1 MSCSKLLHLKWIISY
16 DFKLKFNKNL
26 KRSFLNENGTFWNV
40 VWICLEP
47 HVGLWLIWLLVLQVQ
62 NLCRVVQCSSD
73 NGISPVKMLKKQPHS
88 KYHQFN
94 PTTYCP
100 TLTTHKGKFLIKTS
114 FGKISIFFSELFFVV
129 CSYSVGNI
137 ISEVSSSIICISG
150 WVIQIH
156 EIHHT
161 FQANRPKPFWWCI
174 LELKPPSV
182 WWNAIMAL
190 FGHGLIQ
197 PIKIIDNRCHILNI
211 GTKF

>member
-1 MSCSKLLHLKWIISY
+1 MSCKLLHLKWIISY
-16 DFKLKFNKNL
+16 EFKLKFNKNL

-114 FGKISIFFSELFFVV
+114 FGKISNFFSELFFCGMFLFSWKYYPRGQQFHNLHFRV
-129 CSYSVGNI
+129 SDSN
-137 ISEVSSSIICISG
+137 SWNSSHVSS
-150 WVIQIH
+150 
-156 EIHHT
+156 E
-161 FQANRPKPFWWCI
+161 
-174 LELKPPSV
+174 
-182 WWNAIMAL
+182 
-190 FGHGLIQ
+190 
-197 PIKIIDNRCHILNI
+197 
-211 GTKF
+211 

>member
-1 MSCSKLLHLKWIISY
+1 M
-16 DFKLKFNKNL
+16 
-26 KRSFLNENGTFWNV
+26 NENGTFWNV

-174 LELKPPSV
+174 LELKPPLGLMECHHGVIWPWFDSTDQNNRQQMSHLEY
-182 WWNAIMAL
+182 WN
-190 FGHGLIQ
+190 Q
-197 PIKIIDNRCHILNI
+197 ILVHP
-211 GTKF
+211 F